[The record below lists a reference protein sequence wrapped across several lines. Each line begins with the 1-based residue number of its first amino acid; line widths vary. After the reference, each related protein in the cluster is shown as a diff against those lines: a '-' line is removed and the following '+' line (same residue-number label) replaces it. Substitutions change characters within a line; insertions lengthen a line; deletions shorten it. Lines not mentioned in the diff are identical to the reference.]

1 MSIIESRSDIC
12 LNTRFQKHVEFH
24 AAFKALHSKLW
35 LRFSQ
40 FTIHMERNRNSVE
53 SKISPSLLF
62 LAVVSNI
69 KDKKDCKS
77 FWQTNWSYCGKR
89 QKSSHSSSAGKGR
102 WHNLKPQPW
111 QNRRD
116 GCSPSRL
123 FSDLRHVESTL
134 WIVLQYWGL
143 GYHVDSISVSINFGS
158 SLTYILRLDKAC
170 FFLRQTEVTKDWMT
184 NDPSEIW

>member
-1 MSIIESRSDIC
+1 MFSIQGIVNVNNKRVHVNYWITLWHLFEHALSKARGVPC
-12 LNTRFQKHVEFH
+12 GFQGL
-24 AAFKALHSKLW
+24 AFQIVIT
-35 LRFSQ
+35 LR
-40 FTIHMERNRNSVE
+40 TIHMKRNRNSVE

-77 FWQTNWSYCGKR
+77 FWQKNWSYCGKG
-89 QKSSHSSSAGKGR
+89 QKSSHSSSAGRGR

-123 FSDLRHVESTL
+123 FSDLRHVDSTA
-134 WIVLQYWGL
+134 VLKAWL
-143 GYHVDSISVSINFGS
+143 SFG
-158 SLTYILRLDKAC
+158 
-170 FFLRQTEVTKDWMT
+170 
-184 NDPSEIW
+184 